1 MKEREI
7 RDRIARFL
15 QKTARTVVVPASVG
29 LGLSA
34 AGCDRHSLN
43 GRLVDGAADLLEHNS
58 DALTNAPDLAARE
71 DTVARD
77 DLPQIAVPYV
87 VAMLEDAAA
96 GVAADA
102 LEVQS
107 VDADGDA
114 SSSLPDVE
122 PDIFYPPPAYLYLAR
137 ALGEPSDAAGSNP
150 SPSPSDG
157 AQGTSPGPL
166 APPEKK

>member
-15 QKTARTVVVPASVG
+15 RKTARTVVVPASVG

-43 GRLVDGAADLLEHNS
+43 GRLADGGADLLDHNS
-58 DALTNAPDLAARE
+58 DALTNAPDLAARADAVTKE
-71 DTVARD
+71 
-77 DLPQIAVPYV
+77 DLPQIAVPYLV
-87 VAMLEDAAA
+87 MMLDDAA

-122 PDIFYPPPAYLYLAR
+122 SDIFYPPPAYLYLAR

-166 APPEKK
+166 EPPEKK

>member
-7 RDRIARFL
+7 RDRIAHFL

-34 AGCDRHSLN
+34 AGCNRHSLN
-43 GRLVDGAADLLEHNS
+43 AWPADSGADLIAQHL
-58 DALTNAPDLAARE
+58 DALTDAPDLAARA
-71 DTVARD
+71 DAVTKA
-77 DLPQIAVPYV
+77 DLPQIALPYLV
-87 VAMLEDAAA
+87 MMLEDAAS
-96 GVAADA
+96 VAVDA
-102 LEVQS
+102 LEAQS
-107 VDADGDA
+107 VDADRDA

-137 ALGEPSDAAGSNP
+137 ALGEPSDAASSSP
-150 SPSPSDG
+150 FPSPSDG